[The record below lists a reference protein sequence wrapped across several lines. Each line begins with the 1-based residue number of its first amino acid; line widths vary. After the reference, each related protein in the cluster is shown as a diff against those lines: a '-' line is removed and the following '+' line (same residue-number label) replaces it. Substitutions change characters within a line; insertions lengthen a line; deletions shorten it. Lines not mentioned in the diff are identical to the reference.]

1 MKVLKSLVPYLLI
14 AAMMWLLWLCNSNAD
29 RLPFVN
35 MDLWMALFYLAP
47 LLLLLMGAVAGRCMG
62 LPGFYPWWRAV
73 LDGALAVLLL
83 LLGYGPLTLRIF
95 GLGRLVLFTETL
107 FEGGMRAPFMLFSGL
122 LLGRLT
128 LLIGRRRGGEA
139 APEQKEGAAKALKSL
154 VPYLLAAVLMW
165 LLWLSNS
172 NADRLIFM
180 VDGAYLAAFLLTP
193 LLPLLMGV
201 IAGRSARLPAVYPW
215 WRAALDGALALLL
228 FLMGHSG
235 LTIHLFGP
243 FGKLGAIAASAA
255 KGGLRVP
262 LVVFAG
268 LLLGR
273 LTLLIG
279 RRRAKEAVSE

>member
-35 MDLWMALFYLAP
+35 MDLWTALFYLAP

-62 LPGFYPWWRAV
+62 LPGFYPWWRA
-73 LDGALAVLLL
+73 
-83 LLGYGPLTLRIF
+83 
-95 GLGRLVLFTETL
+95 
-107 FEGGMRAPFMLFSGL
+107 
-122 LLGRLT
+122 
-128 LLIGRRRGGEA
+128 
-139 APEQKEGAAKALKSL
+139 
-154 VPYLLAAVLMW
+154 
-165 LLWLSNS
+165 
-172 NADRLIFM
+172 
-180 VDGAYLAAFLLTP
+180 
-193 LLPLLMGV
+193 
-201 IAGRSARLPAVYPW
+201 
-215 WRAALDGALALLL
+215 ALDGVLAVLL

-279 RRRAKEAVSE
+279 RRRAKETVSE